1 VRIVY
6 RGGDSSKEGKT
17 HLWKE
22 GLSTESETCLRMGRL
37 TYGGGGLCTE
47 GRDLSTDGETRLL
60 RGRLVYRAGG
70 LSTERET
77 RLQRAR
83 LFCGGTESIQ
93 RERLVYGGGD
103 SSAEGENRLRR
114 GRHVYGGRRLVYGG
128 EDLSTEGE
136 TRLQR
141 GSRLGTILDTVGNVQ
156 NCPNT
161 VCVELIT

>member
-60 RGRLVYRAGG
+60 RGRLVYRAEG

-83 LFCGGTESIQ
+83 LFCGGTESILLGPPGRAQ
-93 RERLVYGGGD
+93 AFPNLRPGLLNCWRGTERVKITRESNLSQDQPSVPH
-103 SSAEGENRLRR
+103 SPGE
-114 GRHVYGGRRLVYGG
+114 
-128 EDLSTEGE
+128 
-136 TRLQR
+136 
-141 GSRLGTILDTVGNVQ
+141 
-156 NCPNT
+156 
-161 VCVELIT
+161 